1 MTRIMKAIVVGSN
14 GYLGQ
19 NIIISLLEKGVQL
32 ICHDLHDTSALKERA
47 HLLSYHKLDITDGVA
62 VADVDWNAD
71 AVFFLA
77 GLTGTRVSI
86 EKAPLYVKTNELGLA
101 HVLDALVKQGARP
114 RILFPSTRLVYR
126 GATGPIPEDHEK
138 EFKTVYALNKFSC
151 EQLLR
156 IFAVNYGIPYTVFR
170 ICVPYGNLG
179 NVPFSYGT
187 IGFLMKQAATGA
199 ILLYGDGNQR
209 RTFTHVGDIAE
220 IMFRCLSAKP
230 TENAVYNMGGE
241 DYSLKQ
247 VAEMIATLRQATI
260 RFQEWPALDLRLESG
275 DTVFDSRKLDLLLS
289 YRYQYRFLDWLNS
302 LDMH

>member
-1 MTRIMKAIVVGSN
+1 MKAIVIGSN

-32 ICHDLHDTSALKERA
+32 VCHDLHDASALKEHA
-47 HLLSYHKLDITDGVA
+47 HLFSYHSLDITDPEA
-62 VADVDWNAD
+62 VAAVDWNAD

-86 EKAPLYVKTNELGLA
+86 EKAPSFVKTNELGLA
-101 HVLDALVKQGARP
+101 QVLEALVKQDVRP
-114 RILFPSTRLVYR
+114 RILFPSSRLVYN
-126 GATGPIPEDHEK
+126 GSPGPIPEDHEK

-156 IFAVNYGIPYTVFR
+156 IFAVHYGIPYTVFR

-187 IGFLMKQAATGA
+187 IGFLMKQALTGT
-199 ILLYGDGNQR
+199 ITLYGDGSQR
-209 RTFTHVGDIAE
+209 RTFTHVGDIANV
-220 IMFRCLSAKP
+220 MFRCLSAKK
-230 TENAVYNMGGE
+230 TENAVYNIGGE

-247 VAEMIATLRQATI
+247 VAEMIATVRQATI
-260 RFQEWPALDLRLESG
+260 RFQEWPALDLLLESG

-289 YRYQYRFLDWLNS
+289 YRYQYSFLDWLNS
-302 LDMH
+302 LDMQ